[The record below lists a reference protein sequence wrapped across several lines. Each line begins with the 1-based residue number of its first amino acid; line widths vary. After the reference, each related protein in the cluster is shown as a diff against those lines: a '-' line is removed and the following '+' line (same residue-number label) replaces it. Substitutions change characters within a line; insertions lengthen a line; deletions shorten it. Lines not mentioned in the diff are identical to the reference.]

1 MRECVCFR
9 TILLEHPV
17 FMAECKILSW
27 NIRGGRNLDKR
38 LSIFKYIKT
47 LKPTICLL
55 QETHVLETD
64 LDTWESNWDVGKIY
78 INPGSSRSAGQA
90 FLINKD
96 ITFLE
101 HRIVVRGRLHTL
113 KFKINNYTL
122 TIANIYAPN
131 SDHDRIAF
139 FSNLMELLVSY
150 DYGDQIILGGDFNV
164 TLGKE
169 DKFGGVENNPKSRNK
184 LKDIMKTFD
193 LKDIWRDRNKDLKH
207 YTWEQPSPLIR
218 CRLDYFL
225 IQHKYH
231 NLVTSSKII
240 PGMKSDH
247 KIIEISLKMKN
258 YKRGSGFWKL
268 NSSILNE
275 EIYTR
280 EMSSLI
286 NQVWDDN
293 SNITDVQTRFDYL
306 KYKIMDYTIQ
316 YCKKRAKN
324 KRQKEAKL
332 IHELEM
338 LDIKICNLTASNEEI
353 SHYHELKT
361 ELEIITE
368 EKAKGAWVRSRLE
381 FVEKHEK
388 K

>member
-1 MRECVCFR
+1 
-9 TILLEHPV
+9 
-17 FMAECKILSW
+17 
-27 NIRGGRNLDKR
+27 
-38 LSIFKYIKT
+38 
-47 LKPTICLL
+47 
-55 QETHVLETD
+55 
-64 LDTWESNWDVGKIY
+64 
-78 INPGSSRSAGQA
+78 
-90 FLINKD
+90 
-96 ITFLE
+96 
-101 HRIVVRGRLHTL
+101 
-113 KFKINNYTL
+113 
-122 TIANIYAPN
+122 
-131 SDHDRIAF
+131 
-139 FSNLMELLVSY
+139 
-150 DYGDQIILGGDFNV
+150 
-164 TLGKE
+164 
-169 DKFGGVENNPKSRNK
+169 
-184 LKDIMKTFD
+184 MKTFD

-207 YTWEQPSPLIR
+207 YTLEQPSPLIR

-258 YKRGSGFWKL
+258 YKIGSGFWKL

-286 NQVWDDN
+286 NQVWDDD

-361 ELEIITE
+361 EFEIITE
-368 EKAKGAWVRSRLE
+368 EKAKGAWVRSR
-381 FVEKHEK
+381 
-388 K
+388 